1 MASAPISPDIVRSI
15 VAEVLARIQSGQ
27 VASAA
32 GSPAARAPT
41 QVAGQVTSSQAAAAQ
56 SSGNDG
62 PVITDR
68 VITLALLERLS
79 PGTRR
84 LTVPAAAVITP
95 SAREFAVDAGIEILR
110 ATVANGSAAARPLV
124 IARADCPSDLAG
136 RAAGIPRAVPGTQQL
151 PAAGLGAAIDAF
163 ATHVPRDGARCLL
176 LTIRPAAAVILAN
189 RQPSLRAI
197 TGRDTTTVM
206 AAIDACAANVVAIDP
221 RDFSAVSL
229 ERLAVEF
236 AKRNTGSVPA
246 ELDSAP
252 TPCGCQGHSH

>member
-27 VASAA
+27 VTSSAGAGTPAPSAA
-32 GSPAARAPT
+32 
-41 QVAGQVTSSQAAAAQ
+41 QVTNSLATEAQ

-62 PVITDR
+62 PVIAER

-79 PGTRR
+79 SGTRR
-84 LTVPAAAVITP
+84 LTVPASAVITP

-110 ATVANGSAAARPLV
+110 ATATMGSAAAVRPLV
-124 IARADCPSDLAG
+124 IARADCPADLAG

-176 LTIRPAAAVILAN
+176 LTGRPAAAVILAN

-197 TGRDTTTVM
+197 SGRDATTIL

-246 ELDSAP
+246 DLDSAP
-252 TPCGCQGHSH
+252 TPCACNGHSH